1 LYQPLTS
8 DLVYVVLAVFFF
20 CASDSK
26 LRALAWNG
34 ATSAVQE
41 AVASVEAGHPPPH
54 LLRESTLTIADAI
67 TLRQLGGSIEETIA
81 KLIDSDERSA
91 KPNATKS
98 RIFRVVKAARAGV
111 YHGFDKLDSGSVSA
125 FLASPMRAN
134 IPPIARVTK
143 RLATLPACDR
153 SSENPTSYIAFS
165 LR

>member
-67 TLRQLGGSIEETIA
+67 TLRQLGRSIEETIA
-81 KLIDSDERSA
+81 
-91 KPNATKS
+91 
-98 RIFRVVKAARAGV
+98 
-111 YHGFDKLDSGSVSA
+111 
-125 FLASPMRAN
+125 
-134 IPPIARVTK
+134 
-143 RLATLPACDR
+143 
-153 SSENPTSYIAFS
+153 
-165 LR
+165 